1 MPFDVILN
9 IYLKQFKNKNMYKK
23 ISISLLLIASIAF
36 SPVAEAKGV
45 PIVQDVVQAAVDIVS
60 VIPIVGP
67 IVVAVNDL
75 TNAVTSTIDNA
86 ISSIPGVGLIYDGAK
101 DIVQAGADLAVATI
115 DKIGECAG
123 VFNGCCICLPE
134 GGGGGSHP
142 AAISLPS
149 SPLSVVISNKDSDGV
164 TYINHGFKI
173 TWDAPTSLGGAS
185 SVGYRIYR
193 GTTQG
198 SLTTLI
204 TTTELN
210 NGQKFFLENRIQ
222 NPQNPFW
229 YKVVAFN
236 AAGESAGEAVQA
248 PDDVR
253 YLTDP
258 LTLVGSGFTNETK
271 VYLIHNGNS
280 ILCMGFTAS
289 DSHTLSGGV
298 CDITSAP
305 TGNWTV
311 RIQASD
317 GSRSDCVD
325 CFKITLPTPV
335 SPSVT
340 ISKASLNDGVF
351 KIDSI
356 IGDNLYT
363 GATVRVTSGAKKMD
377 CFSLSGYDYNGS
389 KFPGGQCDI
398 TAFLKTL
405 GFTNDSNVSGLSVDI
420 VNDLNSEPVVPSGIP
435 SFTCTS
441 SSYTPAAVDTCPA
454 GASFDQTSNCG
465 VKSTATAAKTCSS
478 DQVCQSGVC
487 VGCTPSTAACG
498 AAVCG
503 SVSDG
508 CGGTIS
514 CGTCTS
520 ANSCV
525 QGSCIPKGNQ

>member
-1 MPFDVILN
+1 
-9 IYLKQFKNKNMYKK
+9 MYKK

-67 IVVAVNDL
+67 IVVAVNDVV
-75 TNAVTSTIDNA
+75 NVVTSTIDS
-86 ISSIPGVGLIYDGAK
+86 ITSSIPVVGTIYDGVK
-101 DIVQAGADLAVATI
+101 DLVQAGGDLVVASI
-115 DKIGECAG
+115 DKVGECMG

-142 AAISLPS
+142 AAITIPTG
-149 SPLSVVISNKDSDGV
+149 PLSVVISNKDADGV

-173 TWDAPTSLGGAS
+173 TWDVPTSLGGAS
-185 SVGYRIYR
+185 KVGYRIYR
-193 GTTQG
+193 GTSQS

-204 TTTELN
+204 TNTEMD

-236 AAGESAGEAVQA
+236 SAGESVGDAAQLA
-248 PDDVR
+248 PTDIR

-289 DSHTLSGGV
+289 DSHTLSGGT

-305 TGNWTV
+305 TGTWTV
-311 RIQASD
+311 RIQAPD

-363 GATVRVTSGAKKMD
+363 GATVRVTSGAKKLD
-377 CFSLSGYDYNGS
+377 CFSLSGYDYKGS

-405 GFTNDSNVSGLSVDI
+405 GFTSDSNVGGLSVEI
-420 VNDLNSEPVVPSGIP
+420 VNDLNSAPVVPSGIP

-454 GASFDQTSNCG
+454 GSSFDQYSNCG
-465 VKSTATAAKTCSS
+465 VKSAAIASKTCSS
-478 DQVCQSGVC
+478 GQVCQSGTC

-498 AAVCG
+498 ASVCG

-508 CGGTIS
+508 CGGTVS
-514 CGTCTS
+514 CGTCS
-520 ANSCV
+520 SGFVCSNGVC
-525 QGSCIPKGNQ
+525 Q